1 MAWIDRNS
9 CTRAL
14 VSCFV
19 YKYPKQ
25 FPITSRQC
33 TVKCRLKWKWSKI
46 GINRDKNYSETWNRW
61 RNQQRDYFS
70 HSQKYFSSL
79 LFMKNL
85 ITHLK
90 FAWLL
95 IKHDHIS
102 RRIAFRHSISLQLH
116 MNEWGSR
123 KKLGSKLC
131 AKCSYLSLV
140 ETADGESPNF
150 SNSFAKTCNKWY
162 GTPLVNQIGSLAE
175 YKLEK
180 NKRFVS

>member
-90 FAWLL
+90 FACL
-95 IKHDHIS
+95 IIWTH
-102 RRIAFRHSISLQLH
+102 RIQFLCNCIW
-116 MNEWGSR
+116 MNEVAE

-180 NKRFVS
+180 TNVL

>member
-1 MAWIDRNS
+1 M
-9 CTRAL
+9 
-14 VSCFV
+14 VSCLLDTFEKLV
-19 YKYPKQ
+19 GL
-25 FPITSRQC
+25 
-33 TVKCRLKWKWSKI
+33 LKWKWSKI
-46 GINRDKNYSETWNRW
+46 RINRDKNYFIDEIDEWINNVMISHM
-61 RNQQRDYFS
+61 YFS
-70 HSQKYFSSL
+70 LL
-79 LFMKNL
+79 LFTKNL
-85 ITHLK
+85 ITHFKK
-90 FAWLL
+90 FACLL
-95 IKHDHIS
+95 IKHHHIS

-131 AKCSYLSLV
+131 AKRPYLSLL

-150 SNSFAKTCNKWY
+150 SSSFAKTCNKWY